1 MPPSTTPPHIV
12 VLEMML
18 VAFLKTLGVKKGK
31 PVFEIL
37 LRLSEEV
44 SQKGQSPMVAVRF
57 FLSNFVDDKEGLIN
71 LFSDCLERGIRERKA
86 VCGFLP
92 QPGVA
97 CGCSCMKCRRQEDLI
112 LASCQKQH
120 SQVVK
125 VVQRVLLNASR

>member
-1 MPPSTTPPHIV
+1 MAPKLPIV

-18 VAFLKTLGVKKGK
+18 VAFLKTLGVEKGK
-31 PVFEIL
+31 RVFELL
-37 LRLSEEV
+37 LRLSEQV
-44 SQKGQSPMVAVRF
+44 SQRGQSPMVAVKF

-71 LFSDCLERGIRERKA
+71 LFSDCLEKGIRQRKA

-97 CGCSCMKCRRQEDLI
+97 CGCSCMKCFHQEDRI

-120 SQVVK
+120 SQVVE
-125 VVQRVLLNASR
+125 VVQRVLSNASR